1 MFTYIQVLLDLC
13 QGESRQVLKLKV
25 SRNDNYTI
33 TFCACKNLIMLV
45 GRKKKTQLVNVA
57 QGHQHKH
64 VYKIT
69 HSIFLGMHQQKSI

>member
-45 GRKKKTQLVNVA
+45 GRKKK
-57 QGHQHKH
+57 
-64 VYKIT
+64 
-69 HSIFLGMHQQKSI
+69 HSW